1 MKTTFP
7 LLFLFLFPTVIFSQ
21 DWTTNW
27 DDALQ
32 MAAQDDKKIILVFS
46 GSDWCAPCI
55 KLEKEVWETNFFK
68 DYAAAH
74 YVMVRADFPKRKK
87 NALPKAQQN
96 HNDQLAARY
105 NPNGY
110 FPFIVILDK
119 HETILG
125 QTGYQKKSPEEFVTM
140 LNAF

>member
-1 MKTTFP
+1 MKATSL
-7 LLFLFLFPTVIFSQ
+7 LLFLFFFPTVIFSQ
-21 DWTTNW
+21 DWITNW

-46 GSDWCAPCI
+46 GSDWCGPCI
-55 KLEKEVWETNFFK
+55 KLEKEIWETKFFK
-68 DYAAAH
+68 DYAATH

-87 NALPKAQQN
+87 NALPKAQQS
-96 HNDQLAARY
+96 HNEQLAARY

-119 HETILG
+119 QETVLG
-125 QTGYQKKSPEEFVTM
+125 QTGYQKKEP
-140 LNAF
+140 